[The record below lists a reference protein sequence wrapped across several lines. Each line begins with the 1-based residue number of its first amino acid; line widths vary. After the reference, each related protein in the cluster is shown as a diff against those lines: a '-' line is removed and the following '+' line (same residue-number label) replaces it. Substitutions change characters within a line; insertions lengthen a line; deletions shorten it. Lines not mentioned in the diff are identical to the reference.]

1 MPSYI
6 VNRIIMR
13 FSHRVYIHGV
23 PCYVFLLHSKQE
35 KEAIFHKLHGAILLV
50 KIYAPVMFSQLC
62 TDVESIL
69 VFGNSSHLGRYIN
82 KLRLVE
88 LYDEYVYKPETT
100 IEMIAS
106 TIVHEAQHA
115 RLFRLG
121 IGYEEAIRYR
131 VERLCFLAERLF
143 GLRIPN
149 GEQVINHANNQLNN
163 NYDGRF
169 SNEAKSEANF
179 KVLEELGCPMW
190 IQKLL
195 KWYIKRKHT

>member
-1 MPSYI
+1 
-6 VNRIIMR
+6 MR
-13 FSHRVYIHGV
+13 FSHRLHIHDV
-23 PCYVFLLHSKQE
+23 PCYVSLFHSKQE
-35 KEAIFHKLHGAILLV
+35 KEEIFHKLHGAILLIKTHSPV
-50 KIYAPVMFSQLC
+50 KFSQLR
-62 TDVESIL
+62 TDVNCIL

-88 LYDEYVYKPETT
+88 LYDEYVNNAEIT

-131 VERLCFLAERLF
+131 VERLCFLAERSF

-149 GEQVINHANNQLNN
+149 GDQVVIDANNQLKN
-163 NYDGRF
+163 NYYGRF
-169 SNEAKSEANF
+169 SNEANRKANF
-179 KVLEELGCPMW
+179 KVLEELGCPLW
-190 IQKLL
+190 IQNLL
-195 KWYIKRKHT
+195 KWYVKRKHT